1 MYVIHTDANGV
12 ALENGTM
19 IDVKIRG
26 SSTKWSKRDKYAYF
40 LHKITHSLNYIS
52 NDQSQP
58 NANGILRTSLQGKK
72 NTYFTMENISRLSSF

>member
-1 MYVIHTDANGV
+1 M

-72 NTYFTMENISRLSSF
+72 TLTLRWKTSLDCLLFRSF